1 VIVTT
6 AQYTVSTT
14 SVKIVATNDVG
25 RQVNIHCIGNDAVYL
40 GPTSAVTTST
50 GFHLDKNAAVFQIE
64 LDANDELW
72 AISAT
77 GSQTVTIMQV
87 TL

>member
-1 VIVTT
+1 MIVTT
-6 AQYTVSTT
+6 AQYAVSTT
-14 SVKIVATNDVG
+14 AVKVIATNDVG

-50 GFHLDKNAAVFQIE
+50 GFHLDKNAAVFQIQ

-77 GSQTVTIMQV
+77 GSQTVTTMQI

>member
-1 VIVTT
+1 MIVST
-6 AQYTVSTT
+6 AQYTVATT
-14 SVKIVATNDVG
+14 AVKVVATNDVS
-25 RQVNIHCIGNDAVYL
+25 RRVNIHCIGNDAVYL
-40 GPTSAVTTST
+40 GPTSAVTTSN

>member
-6 AQYTVSTT
+6 AQYSVGTT
-14 SVKIVATNDVG
+14 AVKVIATNDVG

-77 GSQTVTIMQV
+77 GSQTVTTMQI

>member
-1 VIVTT
+1 MIVTT
-6 AQYTVSTT
+6 AQYAVSTT
-14 SVKIVATNDVG
+14 AVKVIATNDVG

-77 GSQTVTIMQV
+77 GSQTVTTMQI

>member
-1 VIVTT
+1 MIVST
-6 AQYTVSTT
+6 AQYTVATT
-14 SVKIVATNDVG
+14 AVKVVATNDVF
-25 RQVNIHCIGNDAVYL
+25 RRVNIHCIGNNAVYL
-40 GPTSAVTTST
+40 GPTSAVTTSN

-77 GSQTVTIMQV
+77 GSQTVTVMQV

>member
-1 VIVTT
+1 MIVTT

-14 SVKIVATNDVG
+14 AVKVIATNDVG

>member
-1 VIVTT
+1 MIVTT
-6 AQYTVSTT
+6 AQYTVNTT
-14 SVKIVATNDVG
+14 AVKVIATNDVG

-40 GPTSAVTTST
+40 GPTSAVTIST

-77 GSQTVTIMQV
+77 GSQTVTTMQI

>member
-1 VIVTT
+1 MIVTT

-14 SVKIVATNDVG
+14 AIKVIGTNDVG
-25 RQVNIHCIGNDAVYL
+25 RQVNIHCIGNNAVYL

-50 GFHLDKNAAVFQIE
+50 GFYLDKDAAVFQIE

-72 AISAT
+72 AISST
-77 GSQTVTIMQV
+77 GSQTVTVMQI

>member
-1 VIVTT
+1 VILTT
-6 AQYTVSTT
+6 AQYTVTT
-14 SVKIVATNDVG
+14 TAVKILATNEVS

-40 GPTSAVTTST
+40 GPTSAVTTSN

-72 AISAT
+72 AISAS
-77 GSQTVTIMQV
+77 GSQTVTVMQI

>member
-6 AQYTVSTT
+6 AQYAVSTT
-14 SVKIVATNDVG
+14 AVKVIATNDVG

-77 GSQTVTIMQV
+77 GSQTVTTMQI